1 MVDIREVRTKSD
13 RKRFFRFPAEL
24 YRDNEYFVPA
34 LIADE
39 TDTFNPKRNP
49 AYEYADAWLW
59 LAERNGRVVGRI
71 GAILNRAA
79 NRKENAR
86 QLRFTRFDFVD
97 DPEVSQALF
106 DTVIR
111 KACELGMT
119 ELIGPLGFSNLDH
132 QGMLIEGFDQ
142 PDMYITLYN
151 HPYYVAH
158 AERLGLTRK
167 WDWIERKIFLGEEMP
182 EAVARVSEICRQR
195 YGYKLRRFKSMRQV
209 RPFIRP
215 AMRIINSAFEK
226 LHGIVPLSDGQID
239 KFSSLIMLIGFP
251 EYCLMVTDSS
261 DNVVAFGFMAPSISD
276 AVRPGHGRL
285 GLLTLLRILESRHDH
300 THLDMYMIAVRP
312 EDQHKGVETLI
323 MSEGM
328 LAASRHGCADL
339 QTGPM
344 LEDNIKV
351 QNIWKRWDN
360 IIHRRRRCWTY
371 TIPQTNDCQ

>member
-24 YRDNEYFVPA
+24 YRDNVYFVPA

-59 LAERNGRVVGRI
+59 LAERNGRTVGRI

-79 NRKENAR
+79 NDKENVR

-97 DPEVSQALF
+97 DREVSQALF
-106 DTVIR
+106 DTIIA
-111 KACELGMT
+111 KARALGMN
-119 ELIGPLGFSNLDH
+119 EIIGPLGFSNLDH
-132 QGMLIEGFDQ
+132 QGMLIDGFDQ

-151 HPYYVAH
+151 HPYYMAH
-158 AERLGLTRK
+158 IERMGLSRK
-167 WDWIERKIFLGEEMP
+167 WDWIERKIFIGKEVP
-182 EAVARVSEICRQR
+182 ESVARMAVICQER
-195 YGYKLRRFKSMRQV
+195 YGYRIRRFRSMREV

-215 AMRIINSAFEK
+215 AMQIINASFAK
-226 LHGIVPLSDGQID
+226 LHGTVPLSDRQLD
-239 KFSSLIMLIGFP
+239 KFSRLVMLTGYP
-251 EYCLMVTDSS
+251 EYCLIVTDSA
-261 DNVVAFGFMAPSISD
+261 DEVAAFGFMAPSISD
-276 AVRPGHGRL
+276 AIRLGHGRM
-285 GLLTLLRILESRHDH
+285 GLLTLLRVIENLRDH
-300 THLDMYMIAVRP
+300 THIDMYMIAVRP
-312 EDQHKGVETLI
+312 QDQRKGIESLI
-323 MSEGM
+323 LSEGM
-328 LAASRHGCADL
+328 KAAAGHGCADL

-360 IIHRRRRCWTY
+360 VIHRRRRCWTFK
-371 TIPQTNDCQ
+371 IPQTGNAQ